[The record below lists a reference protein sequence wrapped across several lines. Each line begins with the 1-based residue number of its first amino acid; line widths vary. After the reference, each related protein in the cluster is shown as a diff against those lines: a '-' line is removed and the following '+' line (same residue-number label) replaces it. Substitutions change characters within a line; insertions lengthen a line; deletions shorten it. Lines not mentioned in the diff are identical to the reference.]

1 MFGAFISIPK
11 LLVRGDTSEV
21 AMRMSGSNN
30 KQNNSDSK
38 RSSAELT
45 KLRNR
50 FRVLVERPSEGL
62 VILGHDGE
70 ILFANRSAKVSFS
83 LTNDPSDR
91 LPFNMKIG
99 QVQFG
104 HITKGKKT
112 IAIKLVCERV
122 VWDSEPCRLVRFRAM
137 DAAHPPYLASHREN
151 HSSRHTARE
160 FVTAFADNYEE
171 SDHLEVAVVYIP
183 TLYQWPAMIAQVEYE
198 AMTRFV
204 VERLNGLVSKNGA
217 FQTLSDECWVGVC
230 SDNHNSPGTFVRTI
244 HEVLHEDLPEW
255 LSARNL
261 VAYVGGAIRAPKTK
275 SAAALWEQA
284 ESAMIL
290 SRHQGCAEPQF
301 YDEEMQEWLNATE
314 KVIASLRAAITYEK
328 LQVHYQPI
336 IDVYSGEVVAAE
348 ALIRW
353 PHETLGMLRAAEF
366 LPAAAE
372 AGFMTDIDHFVAK
385 KSALLTASIRRDTGK
400 QIPIMMNASAESLAS
415 CEYCDLLTSLVD
427 QYDLRGLLGVEI
439 SEQISVSAIET
450 TVERLEKMR
459 SAGISF
465 AFDDFAMKESSLVLF
480 RLLIPEFVKADYSFV
495 NRCTNS
501 DLDRALVE
509 SIVALA
515 QRLGVTVVAEGVETG
530 EQLKLLQEI
539 GCARAQGELI
549 AMPFSEDHLREFIQK
564 PFEHDYVLTESS

>member
-1 MFGAFISIPK
+1 
-11 LLVRGDTSEV
+11 
-21 AMRMSGSNN
+21 MRMSGSKN
-30 KQNNSDSK
+30 KQKNSDT
-38 RSSAELT
+38 RQANAELN

-50 FRVLVERPSEGL
+50 MRVLTERPSEGL
-62 VILGHDGE
+62 VILGPEGE

-83 LTNDPSDR
+83 LSNSPEDR

-122 VWDSEPCRLVRFRAM
+122 VWDSQPCRLVRFRAM
-137 DAAHPPYLASHREN
+137 DASHPPYLVSQREN

-160 FVTAFADNYEE
+160 FVTAFADNLEE

-204 VERLNGLVSKNGA
+204 VERLNSLVGKNGA
-217 FQTLSDECWVGVC
+217 FQTLSDECWVGVN
-230 SDNHNSPGTFVRTI
+230 SDNYNPPGTFVRTI

-261 VAYVGGAIRAPKTK
+261 VAYVGGAIKTPKTK

-301 YDEEMQEWLNATE
+301 YDEEMQAWLNATE
-314 KVIASLRAAITYEK
+314 KVIASLRSAMTYQK

-336 IDVYSGEVVAAE
+336 IDLRNGEVVAAE

-385 KSALLTASIRRDTGK
+385 KSALAAASIRRDMGK
-400 QIPIMMNASAESLAS
+400 DIPILVNASAESLAS
-415 CEYCDLLTSLVD
+415 CEYCDLLTSLSN
-427 QYDLRGLLGVEI
+427 QYELDGLLGVEI
-439 SEQISVSAIET
+439 SEQISVSEMEI

-459 SAGISF
+459 NAGIVF
-465 AFDDFAMKESSLVLF
+465 AFDDFAMNESSLVLF
-480 RLLIPEFVKADYSFV
+480 RLLIPEFVKADCSFV

-501 DLDRALVE
+501 ELDRALVE
-509 SIVALA
+509 SIVALSR
-515 QRLGVTVVAEGVETG
+515 RLDVTVVAEGVETP
-530 EQLKLLQEI
+530 EQMQLLKEI
-539 GCARAQGELI
+539 GCARAQGALI

-564 PFEHDYVLTESS
+564 PFEPDYAVTETS